1 MSVMGRYVAK
11 AFTVVE
17 LLIVIAVIAV
27 LALITVVTYNGVKG
41 RADYTVARTDMRTFG
56 ETVKLFVVDNNR
68 YPTTAGDFSYILIE
82 SDLYDSTRTE
92 EKSYAI
98 CANHEGYA
106 FVAWEP
112 VITAYKN
119 GDVLYLISEDG
130 GQTEHV
136 LTNSSL
142 SSDPNR
148 VDKVCD
154 QIYPVATFED
164 WTYNIP

>member
-1 MSVMGRYVAK
+1 MGRYVSK

-17 LLIVIAVIAV
+17 ILIVIAVIAV
-27 LALITVVTYNGVKG
+27 LALITVVTYNGVQE
-41 RADYTVARTDMRTFG
+41 RAEYSVARADMRTFG
-56 ETVKLFVVDNNR
+56 ETVKLFHLENR
-68 YPTTAGDFSYILIE
+68 RFPTTAGDFSYVLVQA
-82 SDLYDSTRTE
+82 DLYKSTRTT

-98 CANHEGYA
+98 CANNEGYA

-112 VITAYKN
+112 IITAYKN

-154 QIYPVATFED
+154 QVYPVATFED